1 MAETADRIY
10 IRDLRL
16 ACIIGDLPEERDEKQ
31 EVIVNLTL
39 HVDAR
44 AAGASDRLDDA
55 VDYAAVEADVA
66 AMVRPSSYFLLERL
80 AERIAE
86 VCLAAAGVAA
96 VRVRVDKP
104 GASHLAQSIGVEI
117 FRALDGK
124 SP

>member
-1 MAETADRIY
+1 MAEMPTDRIH

-16 ACIIGDLPEERDEKQ
+16 ACVIGDLPEERDDKQ
-31 EVIVNLTL
+31 EVVVNLTL

-44 AAGASDRLDDA
+44 PAGASDQLADA

-66 AMVRPSSYFLLERL
+66 TMVRQSSYFLQERL

-86 VCLAAAGVAA
+86 VCLGYAEVAA

-117 FRALDGK
+117 FRASSG
-124 SP
+124 